1 MTQRH
6 VYEEERQKVA
16 SMVPLGDWLSP
27 DDVAQAILFLGSP
40 AARMITGT
48 TLDIDGGLSL
58 VTGASFESYQRARQ

>member
-1 MTQRH
+1 
-6 VYEEERQKVA
+6 
-16 SMVPLGDWLSP
+16 MVPLGDWLSP